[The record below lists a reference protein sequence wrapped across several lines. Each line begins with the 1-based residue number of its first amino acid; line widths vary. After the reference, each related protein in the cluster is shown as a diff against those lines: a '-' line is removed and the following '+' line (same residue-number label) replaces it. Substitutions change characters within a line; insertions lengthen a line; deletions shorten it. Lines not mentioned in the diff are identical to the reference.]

1 MQIIETRTSKETK
14 DLGRKLAES
23 AQRGAVFA
31 LVGDLGVGKTVFSQG
46 FAEGLG
52 ITEPVSS
59 PTFTLVNEY
68 HQGRLPFF
76 HFDIYRLEEA
86 EELEAIG
93 FDEYVYGQGVTLIEW
108 ADRFPEL
115 LPEETVRI
123 MIEKD
128 YDKGEDYRR
137 ITIAQTA
144 ERSEEKILK

>member
-1 MQIIETRTSKETK
+1 MQIIETKTSKETR

-52 ITEPVSS
+52 IKEPVSS

-76 HFDIYRLEEA
+76 HFDVYRLEEA
-86 EELEAIG
+86 EELETIG
-93 FDEYVYGQGVTLIEW
+93 FEEYVYGRGVTLIEW
-108 ADRFPEL
+108 ADRFSEL
-115 LPEETVRI
+115 LPAQTVWIR
-123 MIEKD
+123 IEKD
-128 YDKGEDYRR
+128 YAQGEDYRR
-137 ITIAQTA
+137 II
-144 ERSEEKILK
+144 ID

>member
-1 MQIIETRTSKETK
+1 MQIIETKTSKETR

-52 ITEPVSS
+52 IKEPVSS

-76 HFDIYRLEEA
+76 HFDVYRLEEA
-86 EELEAIG
+86 EELETIG
-93 FDEYVYGQGVTLIEW
+93 FEEYVYGRGATLIEW
-108 ADRFPEL
+108 ADRFSEL
-115 LPEETVRI
+115 LPAQTVWIR
-123 MIEKD
+123 IEKD
-128 YDKGEDYRR
+128 YAQGEDYRR
-137 ITIAQTA
+137 II
-144 ERSEEKILK
+144 ID